1 VVLWN
6 DCRWDNAGCCGGAVR
21 TPDRTDPKAMV
32 TTGLIVMATYLLPV
46 AVGVGASLDRSARK
60 AGHVPGLARRIG
72 GAWLGAAMMAGGLVS
87 TLGLFNALL
96 LTSSRVPYA
105 MAACGM
111 APVSLARLH
120 LNHGT
125 PWAAILVNAVGCAL
139 LVVWAAPVGH
149 ERGPFGTPAS
159 SSRQACRSSRKAEGR
174 RGEQAM
180 TAGCARRF
188 WLDFFGQVLL

>member
-1 VVLWN
+1 
-6 DCRWDNAGCCGGAVR
+6 
-21 TPDRTDPKAMV
+21 MV

-60 AGHVPGLARRIG
+60 AGHVPGLARRLG

-87 TLGLFNALL
+87 TLGLVNALL

-125 PWAAILVNAVGCAL
+125 PWAGDPGERGRLRVAGRLGRPCRPRAGAVRDAGFLEPAGLPVVAKSGRPSRRTGDDGRLRAAL
-139 LVVWAAPVGH
+139 LA
-149 ERGPFGTPAS
+149 
-159 SSRQACRSSRKAEGR
+159 
-174 RGEQAM
+174 
-180 TAGCARRF
+180 
-188 WLDFFGQVLL
+188 